1 MSGLRERLANA
12 IAAFID
18 DESAAEKLALLE
30 RSILSCEK
38 EFDELLRKQAAL
50 HDSLAR
56 VTKERD
62 QLKLAVDAANKR
74 VDAAVSTAEGNF
86 VGEIARLVGEIA
98 RLNEVISKLQSVNDS
113 HANVLYVQQQGL
125 QQIVDECRLLLPSPN
140 EISPDTTAP
149 QAPFRLI
156 MNTALRAIRGD
167 ATLTGKS
174 IKRG

>member
-1 MSGLRERLANA
+1 MSGLHERVANA

-38 EFDELLRKQAAL
+38 EFDELLTKQAAL

-86 VGEIARLVGEIA
+86 VGKIA
-98 RLNEVISKLQSVNDS
+98 RLNVVISELQSVNDS
-113 HANVLYVQQQGL
+113 HANALYVQQQGL

-149 QAPFRLI
+149 QAQFRLI